1 MDTSINLIVH
11 NILSIISVIAGI
23 GLASFFFFNN
33 FRSKTTILLALTMLC
48 AAIFSLSHVIGVN
61 VADPNISKIVLMFN
75 LVNFFIIT
83 FNYHGI
89 ATFLNIEYKSR
100 YSISLAYAFSI
111 SMLMFFIIFPD
122 AFLLDSIPK
131 MYFPNYY
138 VPGIL
143 HFTRII
149 YMFALMFPFCM
160 YLLIN
165 AYIKSNKDDILGR
178 NKIKYF
184 ILAMIFGYIPGNT
197 ANFLV
202 YNIHIDPVWGMAFLG
217 LSVPFLVYGAVKY
230 GLCDIKVIAKQA
242 FFYGIA
248 IALVGGVIALFDY
261 FNRLAQIYY
270 QNFPIWVSPI
280 IISIIVVS
288 IAIFV
293 WRRLRE
299 EDLLKYEFITTV
311 THKFR
316 TPLTHIKWA
325 AENLDKTVR
334 GEEDRVQV
342 DYIREANSKLVGLTD
357 LLINVSE
364 TDNASYEYHKTN
376 IILNPLIEDIID
388 SLKDQIGAKRL
399 HIERNID
406 QNVNIVCDESRIKFV
421 MQVFLENAIHYSK
434 EDGTIVISLKNTIN
448 SRTVYSVKDRGIGIP
463 KEEIPLLFSKFYRGN
478 RARSAYTEGMGI
490 GLYMSKDI
498 IERHKGKI
506 WAESEGAGQGS
517 TFSFSIP
524 T

>member
-1 MDTSINLIVH
+1 MDANINLIIH
-11 NILSIISVIAGI
+11 NILSIVSVIAGI

-61 VADPNISKIVLMFN
+61 IADPNISKIALMFN

-89 ATFLNIEYKSR
+89 TTFLNIEYKSR
-100 YSISLAYAFSI
+100 YSISLVYAFSI
-111 SMLMFFIIFPD
+111 SMLVFFIIFPET
-122 AFLLDSIPK
+122 FLLPSIPK

-138 VPGIL
+138 DPGVLNFVRMLFMYVLI
-143 HFTRII
+143 
-149 YMFALMFPFCM
+149 FPYCM
-160 YLLIN
+160 YLLIV
-165 AYIKSNKDDILGR
+165 AYFKAKKEDTLWR

-184 ILAMIFGYIPGNT
+184 ILAMFFGYVPGNT

-217 LSVPFLVYGAVKY
+217 LSVPFLIYGAVKY

-242 FFYGIA
+242 FFYGVA

-261 FNRLAQIYY
+261 FNRLAQVYY

-288 IAIFV
+288 IAIVV

-299 EDLLKYEFITTV
+299 QDLLKYEFITTV

-325 AENLDKTVR
+325 AENLNKTVSNV
-334 GEEDRVQV
+334 EDRTQI

-376 IILNPLIEDIID
+376 INLNPLIEDIVD
-388 SLKDQIGAKRL
+388 SLKDQIGAKKL
-399 HIERNID
+399 QIEKNFD
-406 QNVNIVCDESRIKFV
+406 QNVNTVCDESRIKFV
-421 MQVFLENAIHYSK
+421 IQVFLENAIHYSK
-434 EDGTIVISLKNTIN
+434 ENGTIVISLKNTIN
-448 SRTVYSVKDRGIGIP
+448 GTIVYSVKDSGIGVP

-478 RARSAYTEGMGI
+478 RARSQYTEGMGI

-506 WAESEGAGQGS
+506 WAESDGSGMGS
-517 TFSFSIP
+517 TFSFSF
-524 T
+524 